1 MKLEKLTP
9 MYSYRGNGNFMF
21 ELSLKIL
28 TGDTFFGDNRGI
40 KDYVSSFLTKE
51 CPKVNMKLTFGKSTD
66 NEYDFIYRD
75 TERTLQGTKET
86 MDQLGSYANLN
97 NGAVAIYP
105 EMFEP
110 KNPNY
115 EAYQEYKSCTDTIQT
130 YTEKSIICDD
140 NIPGTYLCAS
150 DLGETPLII
159 PN

>member
-28 TGDTFFGDNRGI
+28 TVDTFFGDNRGI

-51 CPKVNMKLTFGKSTD
+51 CPKVTMKLTFGKSTD

-75 TERTLQGTKET
+75 TEK
-86 MDQLGSYANLN
+86 
-97 NGAVAIYP
+97 P
-105 EMFEP
+105 
-110 KNPNY
+110 
-115 EAYQEYKSCTDTIQT
+115 
-130 YTEKSIICDD
+130 IICDY